1 VASIPFRKQVMARQE
16 RRRKSDDW
24 LFPDLVTQSGTE
36 ETSLLD
42 VVDSVLNHGVVL
54 NGDLI
59 LGVANVDLIYAK
71 LSVLLAAL
79 DRVTDESVFRPVPAG
94 PGKRKRRKLKTRR

>member
-1 VASIPFRKQVMARQE
+1 MAR
-16 RRRKSDDW
+16 RKAKAAVTRLAVSDSRNSA
-24 LFPDLVTQSGTE
+24 PNRKPES
-36 ETSLLD
+36 SLLD
-42 VVDSVLNHGVVL
+42 VVDSVLNKGVVL

-79 DRVTDESVFRPVPAG
+79 DRITKPACPQSKTG
-94 PGKRKRRKLKTRR
+94 TAPRRKTRT